1 MSRVLFDTNVL
12 IAAMIVNHADHM
24 VCRPWLESVI
34 GGQNEGFFS
43 LHSLAETFAIFTR
56 APLVAGKPLDVDD
69 AYALIQFNLSLLH
82 GVALEESDYWLVID
96 RMRRLKL
103 PGGAIYDAI
112 HAQAALKSGADVLLT
127 LNEKHFIRLGA
138 DLASLVQNPRTNTAF
153 N

>member
-12 IAAMIVNHADHM
+12 IAAMIANHADHM
-24 VCRPWLESVI
+24 VCRPCLASVI
-34 GGQNEGFFS
+34 GGQNGGFFS
-43 LHSLAETFAIFTR
+43 LHSLAETFAILTR
-56 APLVAGKPLDVDD
+56 APLAAGKPFDVDD
-69 AYALIQFNLSLLH
+69 AYALVQMNLSLLR

-112 HAQAALKSGADVLLT
+112 HAQATLKLGADVLLT

-138 DLASLVQNPRTNTAF
+138 DLASLVQNPRTSTAF

>member
-12 IAAMIVNHADHM
+12 IAAMITNHTDHM
-24 VCRPWLESVI
+24 VCRTWLVSVI

-43 LHSLAETFAIFTR
+43 LHSLAETFAILTR
-56 APLVAGKPLDVDD
+56 APLAAGKPFDVDD
-69 AYALIQFNLSLLH
+69 AFALVQFNLSLLR

-96 RMRRLKL
+96 RMKHLKL

-112 HAQAALKSGADVLLT
+112 HAQAALKLGADVLLT

-138 DLASLVQNPRTNTAF
+138 DLVSLVQNPRTSTAF

>member
-12 IAAMIVNHADHM
+12 IAAMIANHTDHM

-34 GGQNEGFFS
+34 GGENEGFFS
-43 LHSLAETFAIFTR
+43 LHSLAETFAILTR
-56 APLVAGKPLDVDD
+56 APLAAGKPFDVDD
-69 AYALIQFNLSLLH
+69 AYALIQFNLSLLR

-127 LNEKHFIRLGA
+127 LNEKHFVRLGT
-138 DLASLVQNPRTNTAF
+138 DLISLVQNPRTSNAF